1 MAYIKLFT
9 LLQVVAGIAWANLL
23 AGGTATDQEALNCSP
38 SFVADGILS
47 GTAYYHSGGTQANNW
62 LDV

>member
-1 MAYIKLFT
+1 MAYIKLLT

-23 AGGTATDQEALNCSP
+23 AGGTATDQEGDDSP
-38 SFVADGILS
+38 GNVSDGILS
-47 GTAYYHSGGTQANNW
+47 GTVFYHSGGKQANNW